1 MQKAQLKPTPDQ
13 TFELIGSGPY
23 DFVRLLADARRL
35 QEQGRVEQACN
46 LRYQGFQRVM
56 ELLPDDEEVIL
67 EWSHR
72 NSQAT
77 LELLYATAVDHFLIG
92 DFEMSAAQLELLLE
106 LDPEDHLEA
115 SNLLAFNYQAMDE
128 QELFDEVI
136 NDVSDKHADRQLLI
150 LWAEWRR
157 TGALDGGELRRL
169 KERFGAVYAE
179 FTADEHPA
187 DEAYL
192 SDIESERPSPRAEAR
207 ELWLKTEVLW
217 QQFPD
222 FIAALKA

>member
-67 EWSHR
+67 EWGHR

-136 NDVSDKHADRQLLI
+136 NDVSDKHADRLLLL
-150 LWAEWRR
+150 LWASWRR

>member
-35 QEQGRVEQACN
+35 QEQGRVEEACN

-67 EWSHR
+67 EWGHR

-136 NDVSDKHADRQLLI
+136 NDVSDKHADRLLLL
-150 LWAEWRR
+150 LWASWRR

>member
-1 MQKAQLKPTPDQ
+1 MQRAELKPTPDQ
-13 TFELIGSGPY
+13 TFELVGSGPY
-23 DFVRLLADARRL
+23 DFVKVTAEARRL
-35 QEQGRVEQACN
+35 QQQGRVEEACN
-46 LRYQGFQRVM
+46 LRFQAFQRIM

-187 DEAYL
+187 DAAYL
-192 SDIESERPSPRAEAR
+192 EDIESERPSPRAEAR

-222 FIAALKA
+222 FIAALKQ